1 MVTLILSPNWFKG
14 IDSLFEI
21 ISLIICLLI
30 SYYGFKIYDFVKQKK
45 YKTVALSFLFIAL
58 SFAIKVITNL
68 SIYFQYHKLKLL
80 LLSAMSSTFPA
91 LTSKIIKIQLIYYV
105 GYFSYRFLFLLGL
118 ILLLSLFLKITDKR
132 ITSIFI
138 VFSIIAAFFSYYY
151 YYTFHIVST
160 TLLFF
165 IFMYFYENYTI
176 KKLASAKYITIAF
189 FLLLISQ
196 LVFIFVLFD
205 AKIYVFGEII
215 QLVGFLIL
223 LYYYFLVSKK

>member
-1 MVTLILSPNWFKG
+1 MVTLVLSPNWFKG
-14 IDSLFEI
+14 VDSLFEI
-21 ISLIICLLI
+21 VSLLICLLI
-30 SYYGFKIYDFVKQKK
+30 SYYGFKIYNFVNQKK

-68 SIYFQYHKLKLL
+68 SIYFQYNKLKLSI
-80 LLSAMSSTFPA
+80 LSAMSSTFPA
-91 LTSKIIKIQLIYYV
+91 MTSKIMEIQLIYYV
-105 GYFSYRFLFLLGL
+105 GYFAYRFLFLLAL
-118 ILLLSLFLKITDKR
+118 ILLLALVLRIKDKR

-138 VFSIIAAFFSYYY
+138 VFSIIAAFFSYYFY
-151 YYTFHIVST
+151 YAFHIISA

-165 IFMYFYENYTI
+165 VFMHFYENYSI

-205 AKIYVFGEII
+205 SQIYVFGEII

>member
-21 ISLIICLLI
+21 VSLIICLLI
-30 SYYGFKIYDFVKQKK
+30 AYYGFRTYDFLGQKK
-45 YKTVALSFLFIAL
+45 YRTIAFSFLYMAI

-68 SIYFQYHKLKLL
+68 SIYFQYNKLKLSL
-80 LLSAMSSTFPA
+80 ISAMSSSFPA
-91 LTSKIIKIQLIYYV
+91 ATSKIIQIKLVYYI
-105 GYFSYRFLFLLGL
+105 GYFAYRFLFLLGL
-118 ILLLSLFLKITDKR
+118 ILLLSLVLKIKDKR
-132 ITSIFI
+132 IISIFI

-151 YYTFHIVST
+151 FYTFHILST
-160 TLLFF
+160 VLLFY
-165 IFMYFYENYTI
+165 IFMHFYENYSI

-196 LVFIFVLFD
+196 LIFVFVQFSS
-205 AKIYVFGEII
+205 KIYVFGQIV